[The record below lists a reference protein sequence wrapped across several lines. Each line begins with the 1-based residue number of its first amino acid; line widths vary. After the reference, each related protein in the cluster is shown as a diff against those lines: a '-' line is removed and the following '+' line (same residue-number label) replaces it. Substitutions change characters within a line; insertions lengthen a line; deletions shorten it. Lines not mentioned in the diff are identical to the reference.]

1 MLSKDKNNLLIEV
14 LVNIGIY
21 FVIILSFSTI
31 LLSKENKLNYLSIGL
46 LLLSIGYFYVYH
58 ILAKK
63 KLIIKYPFLFV
74 LLLSYITIISLL
86 GIIKGQYSIILFTF
100 SSIILLI
107 FFQQY
112 FFPTNKKLIYNRIFG
127 ILVII
132 ESISIILAFVSLY
145 VINKSTEK
153 YLTTIFLN
161 RNTLGIILLWGY
173 WANTIIQNKYINNK
187 IVKVIS
193 IILFISIFLTGSRS
207 SILALLIFWIF
218 QNPIKRLIIISIVSI
233 ICLLLFGSVL
243 EDYYRFEKGASHRDH
258 LWKAG
263 IESWEKSPII
273 GSGYNSHK
281 KLMLQN
287 HTIRTFAG
295 GYLKNLSPH
304 NTYIRYLI
312 DFGIIGLALYL
323 FIWGWVIIQ
332 LIHSRTHLAKINSGY
347 IMGIMTHQFFETEFL
362 FGLSYNNI
370 MLLIFIYLSLS
381 LNKLV
386 EENDI
391 CKE

>member
-21 FVIILSFSTI
+21 FIIILSFSTI
-31 LLSKENKLNYLSIGL
+31 LLSKENKLNYLSIGF
-46 LLLSIGYFYVYH
+46 LLLSIGYFYIYY
-58 ILAKK
+58 ILSKK

-112 FFPTNKKLIYNRIFG
+112 FFPSNKKLIYNRIFG
-127 ILVII
+127 ILIVI
-132 ESISIILAFVSLY
+132 ESISIILAFVSIY
-145 VINKSTEK
+145 MINKSTEK

-187 IVKVIS
+187 IVKIIS
-193 IILFISIFLTGSRS
+193 IILFISIFFTGSRS
-207 SILALLIFWIF
+207 SILALLIFWVF
-218 QNPIKRLIIISIVSI
+218 QNPIKRLIIISIVII
-233 ICLLLFGSVL
+233 ICLSLFSNAL
-243 EDYYRFEKGASHRDH
+243 QYYYRFEKGVSHRDH

-287 HTIRTFAG
+287 HTIRTLTG

-332 LIHSRTHLAKINSGY
+332 LIHCRTHLAKINSGY

-370 MLLIFIYLSLS
+370 MLLIFIYVSLS
-381 LNKLV
+381 LKILMGK
-386 EENDI
+386 D
-391 CKE
+391 